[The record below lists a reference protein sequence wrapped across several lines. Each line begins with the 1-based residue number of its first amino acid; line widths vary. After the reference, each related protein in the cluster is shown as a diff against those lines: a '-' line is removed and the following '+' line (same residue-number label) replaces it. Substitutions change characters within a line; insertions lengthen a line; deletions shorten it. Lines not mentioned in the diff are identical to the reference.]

1 MKPDQLEQPVVNFG
15 SAVDNTSS
23 RPTHRKQLEKQESP
37 AEEKRA
43 ETAAMATA
51 LPMKLTV
58 VDEISAEEEDA
69 VSLPLVTRSAAAE
82 TPDTCTTTLVAEEGT
97 VETLASVE
105 SDPEDGT
112 LTREKE
118 LRGGM
123 ISWSE
128 RLTQKRKVPYLTRKL
143 RLETVMQTRENLHL
157 ATAFS
162 TTLQD

>member
-1 MKPDQLEQPVVNFG
+1 
-15 SAVDNTSS
+15 
-23 RPTHRKQLEKQESP
+23 
-37 AEEKRA
+37 
-43 ETAAMATA
+43 
-51 LPMKLTV
+51 MKLTV
-58 VDEISAEEEDA
+58 VDEVPAEEEDV
-69 VSLPLVTRSAAAE
+69 VSLPPAPRPAAAE
-82 TPDTCTTTLVAEEGT
+82 IPDTCTATLVAEEVT

-123 ISWSE
+123 TSWSE

-143 RLETVMQTRENLHL
+143 RLETVTQTRENLHL